1 MKEEGKTESIYPNNI
16 KVLILCPYPKG
27 ASPAQRFRYE
37 QYLEILKSSGVETV
51 IEPFLSDS
59 AMKVLYEH
67 GHYLFKI
74 WNVVAGFLSRFRCM
88 FRVFDYDYVFI
99 HLQASPLGPPIFEF
113 LLFLFKRRVIYDI
126 DDAIFI
132 RRISRPN
139 PLVWILKWTSK
150 VKYITKHSYKV
161 VVCNRFLLDWASRYN
176 PNTVIIPT
184 TIDPSYH
191 KPLNKKQEIRGL
203 PVIGWTG
210 SFSNISYLD
219 IIRPVLTELQKKYD
233 FEFRVICDID
243 PGFPELKNYRFVK
256 WRFETEVSDLG
267 AFDIGVMP
275 VPEGTWGK
283 GKVGFKGIQYSA
295 LEIAPV
301 VSSVGSGHEVVE
313 HGKTGYVVDNT
324 DLEWYKALERLLTN
338 PDLVIAF
345 GKAARVKILEKYS
358 VPSQAG
364 AYISLFQ

>member
-1 MKEEGKTESIYPNNI
+1 MENKDGK

-27 ASPAQRFRYE
+27 SVPGQRFRYE
-37 QYLEILKSSGVETV
+37 QYLEILKNANIETV
-51 IEPFLSDS
+51 IAPFLSAS
-59 AMKVLYEH
+59 AMEVLYEP
-67 GHYLFKI
+67 GHSLLKI
-74 WNVVAGFLSRFRCM
+74 RNVIAGFFSRFLLM
-88 FRVFDYDYVFI
+88 FRVFSYDYIFI
-99 HLQASPLGPPIFEF
+99 FREASPLGPPVFEF
-113 LLFLFKRRVIYDI
+113 LLFLFRRRIIYDF

-132 RRISRPN
+132 QRISRAN
-139 PLVWILKWTSK
+139 PFVWVLKWTSK

-176 PNTVIIPT
+176 PDTVMIPT

-191 KPLNKKQEIRGL
+191 KPLNKKQKVQGL

-243 PGFPELKNYRFVK
+243 PGFPELKNYRFIK
-256 WRFETEVSDLG
+256 WRLETEISDLG

-275 VPEGTWGK
+275 VPEGNWEK

-324 DLEWYKALERLLTN
+324 DLEWYKALESLLTN
-338 PDLVIAF
+338 PALITTF
-345 GKAARVKILEKYS
+345 GKAARVKILGKYS